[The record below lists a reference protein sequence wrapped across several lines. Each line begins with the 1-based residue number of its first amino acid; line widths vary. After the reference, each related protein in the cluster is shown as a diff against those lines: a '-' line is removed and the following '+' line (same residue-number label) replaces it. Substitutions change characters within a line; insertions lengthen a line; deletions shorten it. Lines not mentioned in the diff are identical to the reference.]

1 VGFYTKVARVPIKW
15 SIHLTLV
22 IAAVFPALSHG
33 YSFVPTEQEW
43 AAWPDYCRGRYVT
56 TIIGQRSHFVSR
68 VTPEERLIA
77 RRAQDSG
84 AHGLHHYCAALVYLS
99 DARTE
104 PNSQRKMKLLERA
117 EGELMFGYPRTP
129 KSSFLYTT
137 ISITYAQILYEKGEF
152 QQATQLLNNII
163 EDIPSDPTLYS
174 ALAQIHWKQGNFKA
188 ARDALLAG
196 NELTGGRAAEIHY
209 NLGLILIEMNLLDEA
224 VQSARTAYELGYP
237 LPGLRNRLARLGR
250 SLDG

>member
-1 VGFYTKVARVPIKW
+1 LAHIHAKW

-22 IAAVFPALSHG
+22 AATVLPVLSHG
-33 YSFVPTEQEW
+33 YSFVPTEQQW

-56 TIIGQRSHFVSR
+56 TLIGQRSHFVSR
-68 VTPEERLIA
+68 VTPEERLIS
-77 RRAQDSG
+77 RRAEESG

-99 DARTE
+99 EARTE
-104 PNSQRKMKLLERA
+104 PNPQRKANLLRSA

-129 KSSFLYTT
+129 KSNFLYTT
-137 ISITYAQILYEKGEF
+137 ISITYAQILYEKGEV
-152 QQATQLLNNII
+152 QRAIGHLNQVI
-163 EDIPSDPTLYS
+163 EDLPHDPTLYT